1 MIYRTKRPTIKE
13 VASAAGV
20 STQTVS
26 RVMNKRPDV
35 SSETRERV
43 QTIIDRLGYQ
53 PSAVA
58 RSLIHQRTYTIGVV
72 TAGLKYIGP
81 SRTLSGITQAA
92 EEQGYA
98 LMIKE
103 LPRFDTNNVE
113 PIVREFYARH
123 VDGIIWAVQEVGD
136 NRSWVSHS
144 SALVEVPVVY
154 LSMHPREHLTVVS
167 VDNYQ
172 GACLAMQHL
181 LTQGYRNIGHISGP
195 LDWWEARQRMAG
207 WKDTLQEHGLPV
219 LPNHCVEGNWSSTS
233 AAQAVQTLFDQYPEM
248 DAVFAA
254 NDQMALSVLQAACMR
269 KIRVPE
275 QLGVVGFDNMAES
288 AFFFP
293 PLTTIQPDQEGIG
306 KVGIEELV
314 KIIQSRRQERDS
326 FEPKSIIISPTLIVR
341 QSTQLKNTSH

>member
-103 LPRFDTNNVE
+103 LPRFDTNAVE
-113 PIVREFYARH
+113 PILREFYARH

-136 NRSWVSHS
+136 NRAWVSQS
-144 SALVEVPVVY
+144 STLVEVPVVF

-167 VDNYQ
+167 VDNYH

-181 LTQGYRNIGHISGP
+181 LAQGYRHIGHISGP

-207 WKDTLQEHGLPV
+207 WKDVLQEHGLPV

-275 QLGVVGFDNMAES
+275 QLGVVGFDNMVEL
-288 AFFFP
+288 AFFSPHSPPSSPIKRASARWGSKNWSRSFNPAARNAICSSQKPSSFP
-293 PLTTIQPDQEGIG
+293 PPL
-306 KVGIEELV
+306 
-314 KIIQSRRQERDS
+314 S
-326 FEPKSIIISPTLIVR
+326 
-341 QSTQLKNTSH
+341 